1 MRKTLLFFFSAVL
14 LFAACSKEPVSEWEY
29 TSFAVNIDEE
39 PAVKAAGDASHVDE
53 LLVKA
58 FDQNGKYLDYIS
70 FTCTRITPGHFE
82 AKGRLVRGEE
92 YTLLFFAQKGQT
104 YALGSDGSLSLQDF
118 GPASD
123 ATRDAFYAVKKVV
136 AGESEDLSVSLKR
149 PFALLRFVSSAADQE
164 VAWEQHRLQGIRSRV
179 ELENVPNR
187 MNLLTG
193 AVSGSVKAV
202 FAMADAPDEGDIAF
216 VFFPAGESKSLVN
229 ALVSVTVDDFTS
241 VRKINSI
248 PVRRNCQTKLEGDFL
263 TTEGTLE
270 ITLDAD

>member
-1 MRKTLLFFFSAVL
+1 
-14 LFAACSKEPVSEWEY
+14 
-29 TSFAVNIDEE
+29 
-39 PAVKAAGDASHVDE
+39 
-53 LLVKA
+53 
-58 FDQNGKYLDYIS
+58 
-70 FTCTRITPGHFE
+70 
-82 AKGRLVRGEE
+82 
-92 YTLLFFAQKGQT
+92 
-104 YALGSDGSLSLQDF
+104 
-118 GPASD
+118 
-123 ATRDAFYAVKKVV
+123 
-136 AGESEDLSVSLKR
+136 
-149 PFALLRFVSSAADQE
+149 
-164 VAWEQHRLQGIRSRV
+164 
-179 ELENVPNR
+179 